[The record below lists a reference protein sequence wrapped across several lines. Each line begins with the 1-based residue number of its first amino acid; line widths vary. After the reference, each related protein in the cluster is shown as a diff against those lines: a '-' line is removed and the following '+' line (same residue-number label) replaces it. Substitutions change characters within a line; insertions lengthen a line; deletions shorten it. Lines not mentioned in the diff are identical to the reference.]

1 MKNNEVGK
9 MTDKTSYKIKHDYHF
24 KHNDEVCESGTIFEL
39 IDGIFVGVDGSEFPE
54 SMAWLF
60 EEV

>member
-1 MKNNEVGK
+1 M
-9 MTDKTSYKIKHDYHF
+9 SYKIINDYYF
-24 KHNDEVCESGTIFEL
+24 RYGDEVCKSGTIFEL
-39 IDGIFVGVDGSEFPE
+39 VDGIFVGADGSEFPE